1 MALTRYY
8 NLTGSTQQETE
19 IIGIEDILGETIKG
33 IHLNNIHT
41 SSAATIDLYIYKP
54 STDTTAEE
62 TYYIL
67 YNYSLAAKTFLEL
80 TSEFGLLNFDS
91 EQYALFIK
99 IGSSDTVDVLIGI

>member
-8 NLTGSTQQETE
+8 NLVGSTQQETE
-19 IIGIEDILGETIKG
+19 IIGVNDITTETIKSVY
-33 IHLNNIHT
+33 LNNIHT

-67 YNYSLAAKTFLEL
+67 YNSSLSAKTSLEL
-80 TSEFGLLNFDS
+80 TSEFGLFNFNNS
-91 EQYALFIK
+91 EYALFIK